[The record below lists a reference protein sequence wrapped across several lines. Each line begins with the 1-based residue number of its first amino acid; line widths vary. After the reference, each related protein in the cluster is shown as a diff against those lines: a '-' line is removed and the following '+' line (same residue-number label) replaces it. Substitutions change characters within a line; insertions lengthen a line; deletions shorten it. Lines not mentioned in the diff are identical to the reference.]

1 MPSAAAHKPTHPHK
15 LRATCN
21 GARAMMQHAT
31 RRCGRTKLHML
42 QVAHILYPLPLTW
55 DMDMGLRCA
64 IPRLFSIPL
73 AAYCLLH
80 IPHNTDARSHA
91 VIRNILS
98 VVVIQLAVKKKMR
111 RDIYI

>member
-1 MPSAAAHKPTHPHK
+1 MPSAAAAHKPTHPHK

-73 AAYCLLH
+73 AAYC
-80 IPHNTDARSHA
+80 IFRTTQTHA
-91 VIRNILS
+91 VT
-98 VVVIQLAVKKKMR
+98 QLFG
-111 RDIYI
+111 IYYSWS